1 MNERIRDL
9 FEDAG
14 GYYADFEDDGNFQFV
29 LPDLEKFAELIV
41 KDTINI
47 MKQEW
52 YDRNNAPEVEG
63 ETPRDIGLRVGA
75 KSQTIRLMH
84 MVQKHFGIEK

>member
-1 MNERIRDL
+1 MNERIKELMRQ
-9 FEDAG
+9 AG
-14 GYYADFEDDGNFQFV
+14 TDTSGKWMGVDHAER
-29 LPDLEKFAELIV
+29 FAELIV

-52 YDRNNAPEVEG
+52 YDRNNASKVEG
-63 ETPRDIGLRVGA
+63 ETPRDIGLRIGA

-84 MVQKHFGIEK
+84 MVQKHFGVEE